1 MFSSKETFATSF
13 FGVILLDT
21 PAQPEN
27 GVLSCHT
34 RVYDFGLTGSSPY
47 IFHVGNDLTWQRILM
62 THLSE
67 HFFSEIFSYL
77 KEKGFLHNKQ
87 KNTFGLSF

>member
-1 MFSSKETFATSF
+1 MGCDTVDF
-13 FGVILLDT
+13 FGVVLLGT
-21 PAQPEN
+21 PAQPET

-62 THLSE
+62 THVSE
-67 HFFSEIFSYL
+67 HFFPDFFFLL
-77 KEKGFLHNKQ
+77 KRDMFLTQQTRKDN
-87 KNTFGLSF
+87 FGLSF

>member
-1 MFSSKETFATSF
+1 MFSCKEKLATSLGCDTVDF
-13 FGVILLDT
+13 FGVILLGT
-21 PAQPEN
+21 PAQPET

-62 THLSE
+62 THVSE
-67 HFFSEIFSYL
+67 HFFRDF
-77 KEKGFLHNKQ
+77 FL
-87 KNTFGLSF
+87 T

>member
-1 MFSSKETFATSF
+1 MGCETVDF
-13 FGVILLDT
+13 FGVLLLCT
-21 PAQPEN
+21 PVQPET

-62 THLSE
+62 THVSE
-67 HFFSEIFSYL
+67 QFFRDFFLL
-77 KEKGFLHNKQ
+77 KREMFLTQQTK
-87 KNTFGLSF
+87 K